1 MTQRWDY
8 KTLTVRAK
16 NMWGTTVDAEALERE
31 LRLLGESGWELVA
44 LVPSLHGGGGV
55 VAVLKRPR

>member
-16 NMWGTTVDAEALERE
+16 GLWGTTVDAEALERE
-31 LRLLGESGWELVA
+31 LRLLGESGWELAA
-44 LVPSLHGGGGV
+44 LVSGVPRTGGLL
-55 VAVLKRPR
+55 AVLKRPR